1 MRHEKQ
7 KKMSNIIAWLTGGLI
22 KEVGSVIDSLTTT
35 KEEKLEIKK
44 QLQVILEKAEAN
56 AQVEVTARWKSDMS
70 SDSFL
75 SKNIRPMVLIYLT
88 FVFSALA
95 FADGNIGEFEI
106 ATEYIPIFQTLLVT
120 VYGAYF
126 VGRSWEKGRK
136 IMNNKDK

>member
-1 MRHEKQ
+1 
-7 KKMSNIIAWLTGGLI
+7 MSKIISWLTGGLI
-22 KEVGSVIDSLTTT
+22 KEVGNVIDSLTTT

-56 AQVEVTARWKSDMS
+56 AQVEVTSRWKSDMS

-88 FVFSALA
+88 FIFSVLA
-95 FADGNIGEFEI
+95 FADGNIGQFKI

-126 VGRSWEKGRK
+126 VGRSWEKSRK
-136 IMNNKDK
+136 IMNNKINKE

>member
-1 MRHEKQ
+1 
-7 KKMSNIIAWLTGGLI
+7 MSKIISWLTGGLI

-88 FVFSALA
+88 FIFSALA
-95 FADGNIGEFEI
+95 FADGNVGDFQI
-106 ATEYIPIFQTLLVT
+106 AVEYIPIFQTLLVT

-126 VGRSWEKGRK
+126 VGRSWEKSRK
-136 IMNNKDK
+136 IMNNKIKE

>member
-1 MRHEKQ
+1 
-7 KKMSNIIAWLTGGLI
+7 MSKIISWLTGGLI
-22 KEVGSVIDSLTTT
+22 KEVGKVIDNLTTT

-56 AQVEVTARWKSDMS
+56 AQVEVTSRWKSDMS

-88 FVFSALA
+88 FIFSVLA
-95 FADGNIGEFEI
+95 FADGNIGQFKI
-106 ATEYIPIFQTLLVT
+106 AEAYIPIFQTLLVT

>member
-1 MRHEKQ
+1 
-7 KKMSNIIAWLTGGLI
+7 MSKIISWLTGGLI
-22 KEVGSVIDSLTTT
+22 KEVGNVIDKLTTT
-35 KEEKLEIKK
+35 KEEKLDIKK

-56 AQVEVTARWKSDMS
+56 AQVEVTSRWKSDMS

-88 FVFSALA
+88 FIFSVLA
-95 FADGNIGEFEI
+95 FADGNIGQFKI
-106 ATEYIPIFQTLLVT
+106 AEAYIPIFQTLLVT

>member
-1 MRHEKQ
+1 
-7 KKMSNIIAWLTGGLI
+7 MSKIISWLTGGLI

-88 FVFSALA
+88 FIFSVLA
-95 FADGNIGEFEI
+95 FADGNIGQFKI
-106 ATEYIPIFQTLLVT
+106 AETYIPIFQTLLVT

>member
-1 MRHEKQ
+1 
-7 KKMSNIIAWLTGGLI
+7 MSKIISWLTGGLI

-88 FVFSALA
+88 FVFSVLA
-95 FADGNIGEFEI
+95 FADGNIGHFKI
-106 ATEYIPIFQTLLVT
+106 AAEYIPIFQTLLVT

-126 VGRSWEKGRK
+126 VGRSWEKSRK
-136 IMNNKDK
+136 IMHNKTKN

>member
-1 MRHEKQ
+1 
-7 KKMSNIIAWLTGGLI
+7 MSKIISWLTGGLI

-88 FVFSALA
+88 FVFSLLA
-95 FADGNIGEFEI
+95 FADGNIGEFKI

>member
-1 MRHEKQ
+1 
-7 KKMSNIIAWLTGGLI
+7 MSKIISWLTGGLI
-22 KEVGSVIDSLTTT
+22 KEVGKVIDSLTTT

-44 QLQVILEKAEAN
+44 QLRVILEKAEAN
-56 AQVEVTARWKSDMS
+56 AQVEVTSRWKSDMS

-88 FVFSALA
+88 FVFSLLA
-95 FADGNIGEFEI
+95 FADGNIGEFKI

>member
-1 MRHEKQ
+1 
-7 KKMSNIIAWLTGGLI
+7 MSKIISWLTGGLI

-88 FVFSALA
+88 FIFSVLA
-95 FADGNIGEFEI
+95 FADGNIGQFKI
-106 ATEYIPIFQTLLVT
+106 AEAYIPIFQTLLVT

-136 IMNNKDK
+136 IMDNKEK

>member
-1 MRHEKQ
+1 
-7 KKMSNIIAWLTGGLI
+7 MSNIIAWLTGGLI

-88 FVFSALA
+88 FIFSVLA
-95 FADGNIGEFEI
+95 FADGNIGEFKI

>member
-1 MRHEKQ
+1 
-7 KKMSNIIAWLTGGLI
+7 MSKIISWLTGGLI
-22 KEVGSVIDSLTTT
+22 KEVGNVIDSLTTT

-56 AQVEVTARWKSDMS
+56 AQVEVTSRWKSDMS

-88 FVFSALA
+88 FIFSVLA
-95 FADGNIGEFEI
+95 FADGNIGQFKI
-106 ATEYIPIFQTLLVT
+106 AEAYIPIFQTLLVT

-136 IMNNKDK
+136 IMNNKNK

>member
-1 MRHEKQ
+1 
-7 KKMSNIIAWLTGGLI
+7 MSKIISWLTGGLI

-56 AQVEVTARWKSDMS
+56 AQTEITSRWKSDMS

-88 FVFSALA
+88 FIFSVLA
-95 FADGNIGEFEI
+95 FADGNIGQFKI
-106 ATEYIPIFQTLLVT
+106 AEAYIPIFQTLLVT

-136 IMNNKDK
+136 IMNNKTNKQ

>member
-1 MRHEKQ
+1 
-7 KKMSNIIAWLTGGLI
+7 MSKIISWLTGGLI

-88 FVFSALA
+88 FIFSVLA
-95 FADGNIGEFEI
+95 FADGNIGHFKI
-106 ATEYIPIFQTLLVT
+106 AEAYIPIFQTLLVT

-126 VGRSWEKGRK
+126 VGRSWEKSRK
-136 IMNNKDK
+136 IMNNKTNKE